1 MRKLPLALLAALTLA
16 LAPACGGKN
25 PADLF
30 PSTMQA
36 VSPTTI
42 TAKAGTDV
50 TVQVRVL
57 TDKGAPVSHISVTWT
72 PQEGDVI
79 PVGAITDASGIAKT
93 VWTLAPQVGQQTV
106 TASAQFV
113 SPVTFTATA
122 TQ

>member
-1 MRKLPLALLAALTLA
+1 MRPLPLYLLTAVTVAVGSS
-16 LAPACGGKN
+16 CGGKN
-25 PADLF
+25 PTDLF
-30 PSTMQA
+30 PSSMQA
-36 VSPTTI
+36 VSPATI
-42 TAKAGTDV
+42 TAKAGTAV

-72 PQEGDVI
+72 PQQGDVI